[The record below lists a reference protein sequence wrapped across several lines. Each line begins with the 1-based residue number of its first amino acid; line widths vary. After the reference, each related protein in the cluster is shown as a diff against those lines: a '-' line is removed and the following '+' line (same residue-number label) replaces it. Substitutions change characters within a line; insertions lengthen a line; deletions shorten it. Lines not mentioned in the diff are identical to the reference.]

1 MAGPAKTAEELK
13 KAKIVER
20 ARKELPDLDRRYEKA
35 IGNLQRIS
43 SGLRSD
49 S

>member
-1 MAGPAKTAEELK
+1 MAVPAKNLDEIK

-43 SGLRSD
+43 SGQRAS
-49 S
+49 

>member
-1 MAGPAKTAEELK
+1 MAVASNSLSELK

-20 ARKELPDLDRRYEKA
+20 ARKELPELDRRYEKA

-43 SGLRSD
+43 SGQRPAA
-49 S
+49 